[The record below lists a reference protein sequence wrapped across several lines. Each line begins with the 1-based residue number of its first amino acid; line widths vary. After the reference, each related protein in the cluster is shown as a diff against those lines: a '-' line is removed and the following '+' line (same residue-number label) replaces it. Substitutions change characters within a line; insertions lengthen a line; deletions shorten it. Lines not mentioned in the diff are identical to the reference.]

1 MPLFFLL
8 LLALLLH
15 VLQYPQDLVGPVFGQ
30 VCQALAE
37 LEDEAAVGDDLFGAF
52 VVGIERAFP
61 ADVGAAVVEARVV
74 DGRVAIGLVVFPL
87 KLHDVV
93 FEVDGV
99 DVDVGAV
106 QLGAEVD
113 AAVELQVSHFAL
125 GAGFDH
131 VAECII
137 IGLEQADSCDK
148 RCL

>member
-1 MPLFFLL
+1 MPLL
-8 LLALLLH
+8 LLLLPALLLQA
-15 VLQYPQDLVGPVFGQ
+15 LQYPQDLVGPVFSQ

-37 LEDEAAVGDDLFGAF
+37 LQDEAAVGDDLFGAL

-61 ADVGAAVVEARVV
+61 ADAGPAVVEAGVV
-74 DGRVAIGLVVFPL
+74 DGGVAIGLVVLAL
-87 KLHDVV
+87 KLHHVV

-113 AAVELQVSHFAL
+113 AVVELQVSHFAL
-125 GAGFDH
+125 GTGFDH
-131 VAECII
+131 VAGLII